1 MVDFFQTRRGQTFY
15 EYHIPE
21 MMKSLQKIG
30 HELERQNNLKE
41 EEMKAKRGDSYDDPA
56 SPKV

>member
-1 MVDFFQTRRGQTFY
+1 MGDFFQTRRGVTFY
-15 EYHIPE
+15 EYHVPE

-30 HELERQNNLKE
+30 SELERQNNLKE
-41 EEMKAKRGDSYDDPA
+41 EELKMKRGESNEYFT